1 MGVPKR
7 LTEMQQRFA
16 ELVVFGGPD
25 GPVTQTEAAKIAGYS
40 EKRCRQEGS
49 ELLNPKLSP
58 LVVQYVS
65 KLKEERMKKYE
76 VNYEN
81 HITELARI
89 KEAAL
94 KKGSFSSAVNAETNR
109 GKAAGLYIDRKIIKT
124 GKLEE
129 MSVEQ
134 LEAKMKKILEDY
146 SSNNYNNNYK
156 QLTKDEAHN
165 SREEFDFELTEILQF
180 EHVNDL
186 TDHERTFFERG
197 YQCMNRI
204 PQLYGT
210 PKIHKNY
217 TSQVPFRPVN
227 SQVGSLSALASTF
240 VDYYLKKLTPYIPG
254 YVKKSFKVIK
264 RLKNI
269 NCSIDSISIATSDAV
284 AMYPN
289 ILNNEG
295 ITACNKYFAL
305 YAKESKSFFPSELI
319 TKLLRLIMTCNTF
332 EFGNT
337 YWKQVDGTAMG
348 TPCACNYATI
358 VFAYYKRTQILPTF
372 KKNLLLYV

>member
-65 KLKEERMKKYE
+65 KLKEERNKKYE

-146 SSNNYNNNYK
+146 SQIIDVTPEVK
-156 QLTKDEAHN
+156 
-165 SREEFDFELTEILQF
+165 EIADK
-180 EHVNDL
+180 ED
-186 TDHERTFFERG
+186 
-197 YQCMNRI
+197 
-204 PQLYGT
+204 
-210 PKIHKNY
+210 
-217 TSQVPFRPVN
+217 
-227 SQVGSLSALASTF
+227 
-240 VDYYLKKLTPYIPG
+240 
-254 YVKKSFKVIK
+254 KS
-264 RLKNI
+264 
-269 NCSIDSISIATSDAV
+269 
-284 AMYPN
+284 
-289 ILNNEG
+289 
-295 ITACNKYFAL
+295 
-305 YAKESKSFFPSELI
+305 
-319 TKLLRLIMTCNTF
+319 
-332 EFGNT
+332 
-337 YWKQVDGTAMG
+337 
-348 TPCACNYATI
+348 
-358 VFAYYKRTQILPTF
+358 
-372 KKNLLLYV
+372 